1 MFENLQG
8 KRLLVIGSDEG
19 TSSIVKAAKDLGV
32 YTIAVDGVPMSVK
45 TPAKQMADQ
54 SWDIDYRNTEE
65 IAALCRKEKVDGVLA
80 GYSEFRVLAAC
91 RISRAL
97 GTPFYATEEQIE
109 LTWNKR
115 RFKDLCR
122 ECGVRIPQDYLMDP
136 RAELAED
143 SDIHFPVIVKPV
155 DYAGRNGISICDTK
169 EQLAKAMAFA
179 RSKSVTDSILVED
192 YIVGQE
198 FAALYTIVDGEIS
211 FSSLKDKYITQVGA
225 EKSSLC
231 ELSITPS
238 CHLKRYLAQTD
249 ESIKRFIRAAGIR
262 NGVTQFQGIVTDS
275 DFWIFEMSYRLPGGN
290 DYVYTEKC
298 HQINYMK
305 MMISYSLTGS
315 MGDDLSKDTPYF
327 DRYFAQYLIHA
338 HGGTVA
344 FSDFSQLEG
353 VEGVGDLHI
362 WAKPGRVFAE
372 DGTTQQKAFTCKLT
386 GGSIGDII
394 RLIQFVQTHI
404 RVEDEQGNNMLFDNF
419 DVNRIKYD
427 AD

>member
-1 MFENLQG
+1 MYENL
-8 KRLLVIGSDEG
+8 KEKKLLVIGSDEG
-19 TSSIVKAAKDLGV
+19 TLSIVKAAKELGI
-32 YTIAVDGVPMSVK
+32 YTIAVDGNSISVK
-45 TPAKQMADQ
+45 TPAKKLADEA
-54 SWDIDYRNTEE
+54 WDIDYRETEV
-65 IAALCRKEKVDGVLA
+65 IAARCKEAKVDGVLA

-91 RISRAL
+91 RVAGAI

-115 RFKDLCR
+115 KFKDLCR
-122 ECGVRIPQDYLMDP
+122 ECGVLIPEDYLKDP
-136 RAELAED
+136 KAELTEETQ
-143 SDIHFPVIVKPV
+143 IRFPVIVKPV

-169 EQLAKAMAFA
+169 EQLKKAMDYA
-179 RSKSVTDSILVED
+179 RAKSVTKSILVED

-211 FSSLKDKYITQVGA
+211 FSSLKDKYVTQVGE

-238 CHLKRYLAQTD
+238 CHLEKFLARTD
-249 ESIKRFIRAAGIR
+249 ESIKRFLRAAGIK
-262 NGVTQFQGIVTDS
+262 NGVAQFQGIRTDS

-290 DYVYTEKC
+290 DYIYTEAC

-305 MMISYSLTGS
+305 MMISYSLTGH
-315 MGDDLSKDTPYF
+315 MGDDLSKDSPYF
-327 DRYFAQYLIHA
+327 DRCFAQYLIHA

-344 FSDFSQLEG
+344 YSDFSQLEN
-353 VEGVGDLHI
+353 VEGIGDLHI
-362 WAKPGRVFAE
+362 WAQPGRVFVE

-386 GGSIGDII
+386 GNSIQDII

-404 RVEDEQGNNMLFDNF
+404 RVEDENGNNLLFERF
-419 DVNRIKYD
+419 DVNRIQYETV
-427 AD
+427 